1 MIYAIIQL
9 SQYKK
14 IKLKFNFMKSSV
26 LKQALLFRDL
36 IVKNVI
42 FILHS
47 KITLKNKLNFL
58 LE

>member
-1 MIYAIIQL
+1 
-9 SQYKK
+9 
-14 IKLKFNFMKSSV
+14 MKSSV